1 MRKETATKKKMSA
14 ISAFVLIF
22 VIVVPISTD
31 SAMPEPENDNHKNQ
45 AVVSHVSPPREALL
59 SDLVVVKTYNVFL
72 TAYSSAPGETDDS
85 PEITASGI
93 AAKDGIVAAN
103 FLPFG
108 AKIKIPDLFGEK
120 VFVVQDRLHRRKKRF
135 VDIWMPSRKK
145 ALKFGIKRAEILL
158 VN

>member
-1 MRKETATKKKMSA
+1 MRKETATKMSA
-14 ISAFVLIF
+14 ISALIF
-22 VIVVPISTD
+22 MIVVPISTD
-31 SAMPEPENDNHKNQ
+31 SAMPENDNHKNQ

-108 AKIKIPDLFGEK
+108 AKIKIPDLFGER
-120 VFVVQDRLHRRKKRF
+120 VFVVQDRLHRRKKGF
-135 VDIWMPSRKK
+135 VDVWMPSRKK